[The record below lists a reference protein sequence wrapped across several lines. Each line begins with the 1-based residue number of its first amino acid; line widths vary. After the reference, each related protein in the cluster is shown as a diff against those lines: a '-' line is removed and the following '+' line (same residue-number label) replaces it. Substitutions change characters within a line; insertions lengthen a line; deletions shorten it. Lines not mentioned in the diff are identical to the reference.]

1 VRHASALLVCL
12 AAGCAHTAPEAT
24 ATRPFPTRFQC
35 GDLVAAVD
43 FQGERAR
50 LTIGQTDY
58 EMRQTRTANGARY
71 EAVNDPTTWFWNVG
85 RGGTLSWKGRQ
96 YPECRELTASPADL
110 QGVEWVVEDLNGGG
124 IIDRSRAT
132 LVFGADGRLS
142 GRASCNTYTAEYAAS
157 GDTVRVSNVA
167 GTARAC
173 APSLM
178 AQEQRFYDA
187 LKAATRF
194 EFRADGALVLH
205 AGDGRRILARRGGPA

>member
-1 VRHASALLVCL
+1 MRSI
-12 AAGCAHTAPEAT
+12 
-24 ATRPFPTRFQC
+24 PTRFQC

-58 EMRQTRTANGARY
+58 ELRQTRTANGARY
-71 EAVNDPTTWFWNVG
+71 EAVDDATTWFWNVG
-85 RGGTLSWKGRQ
+85 RGGALSWRGRQ
-96 YPECRELTASPADL
+96 YPECRELTTSPADL
-110 QGVEWVVEDLNGGG
+110 HGVEWVVEDLNGGG

-142 GRASCNTYTAEYAAS
+142 GRASCNTYTAAYTAS
-157 GDTVRVSNVA
+157 GDTVRVSDVV
-167 GTARAC
+167 GTSRTC

-187 LKAATRF
+187 LKNATRF
-194 EFRADGALVLH
+194 QFRADGALVLH
-205 AGDGRRILARRGGPA
+205 ADDGRRILARRGGPA